1 MKGWEQICLHGTNQ
15 GKLGTVDS
23 LSQPTAFIACSKFV
37 KTFTVS
43 TGEF

>member
-1 MKGWEQICLHGTNQ
+1 MKGWEQICLRGTNQ

-23 LSQPTAFIACSKFV
+23 LNQPAAFITYSKSV